1 MDLRRR
7 RSQSKGREP
16 TADERLDALLEEAR
30 ASEKPKE
37 PTRRTQSL
45 EPSRMLTPSLRKTS
59 SALTA
64 GASRER
70 SAPEEVRAIENR
82 DREGSR
88 QPQGPPVSFL
98 PVVPPFF
105 PRVRTPCGH
114 GAQVII
120 EGREKQSDSDGGER
134 NKDKPTTKTQTT
146 ANQTPQAE
154 SPPSCSLSSVLR

>member
-105 PRVRTPCGH
+105 FHEYGRRVGMVPRSSLK
-114 GAQVII
+114 
-120 EGREKQSDSDGGER
+120 EGKNSQIQMVEKG
-134 NKDKPTTKTQTT
+134 TKTNQQQKPKQPQTRPHRP
-146 ANQTPQAE
+146 NLHHLVVFP
-154 SPPSCSLSSVLR
+154 LR